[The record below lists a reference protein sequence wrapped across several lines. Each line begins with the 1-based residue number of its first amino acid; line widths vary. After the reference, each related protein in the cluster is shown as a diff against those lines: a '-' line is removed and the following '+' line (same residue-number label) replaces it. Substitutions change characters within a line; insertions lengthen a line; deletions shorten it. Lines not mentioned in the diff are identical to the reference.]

1 MPAGIE
7 REVKLK
13 FDDVTSA
20 RSAILRA
27 DGVLLR
33 ARRLQRDWLLD
44 TPDGLVRSRPGI
56 LRVRIEDNASTI
68 TFKGPVHGLTMK
80 VREETEV
87 AISDG
92 AAMLELLGQLGFRP
106 WFRYE
111 KYREEFT
118 APAAAGVVIALDETP
133 VGTFVEL
140 EGDARGIAQM
150 AGAMGRGP
158 GDYLLDSYRGLFV
171 RYCQEQGRV
180 EQDMLFATRTPC

>member
-1 MPAGIE
+1 MSARIE

-13 FDDVTSA
+13 FDDVSSA

-27 DGVLLR
+27 DAVPLHP
-33 ARRLQRDWLLD
+33 RRLQRDWLLD
-44 TPDGLVRSRPGI
+44 TPDGLVRNRPGI
-56 LRVRIEDNASTI
+56 LRVRIEDNASTL
-68 TFKGPVHGLTMK
+68 TFKGPVHAATMK
-80 VREETEV
+80 VREETELS
-87 AISDG
+87 ISDG
-92 AAMLELLGQLGFRP
+92 TVMLELLEQLGFRP

-140 EGDARGIAQM
+140 EGDAHGIAQM

-158 GDYLLDSYRGLFV
+158 EDYLLDSYRGLFV
-171 RYCQEQGRV
+171 RYCKEQGSV
-180 EQDMLFATRTPC
+180 ERDMLFAGR